1 MMRYG
6 QFLMRHRNTLLIWAA
21 ALLVVFTLVGFFVV
35 PPIVKSVLTSQL
47 TAALHRE
54 VAIREVRFNPFA
66 LSATVRGLTV
76 KEPKGSETFASFE
89 QLYVNLEASSL
100 FRLAAVVREV
110 RLTKPF
116 VRLVRRQDESY
127 NFSDLLPS
135 PPPQPTTPAKPV
147 RFSVNNIRVIDG
159 GADISD
165 ETVRKTHAVRNLNIG
180 VPFVSNIPSY
190 VQTFVQPGISLEVNG
205 TRYAVEGKTRPFAD
219 SQETTLD
226 VNINDLNL
234 PYYLAYLPKD
244 LLTFTMPS
252 GRLDAKLAI
261 VFVRKGKNEQTLA
274 VKGDVGLR
282 ELAVDDKQGGPVVRL
297 PRLGLGLAS
306 VEPLVRKA
314 HLSKISLESPE
325 FTVRREKDG
334 ITNVETLLP
343 KPAPA
348 QKPAEKTVAS
358 PGETVALD
366 VDEISITGA
375 KVFFSDLVP
384 RLPFNSTLAP
394 IDVKIQQLST
404 RPDTKG
410 TYNLTLATEAKEQIA
425 LDGTMSL
432 APIVVDGKV
441 DVQAVPLKKYAP
453 YYSDM
458 ILFAI
463 EGGQV
468 DLSTHY
474 RYAQGEK
481 EPEITASEAALSV
494 SGLRLKRQDEKE
506 DFVRVPVFTVKD
518 TAIDVTQRQV
528 TVGVVST
535 QKGFASAKRLPN
547 GEVDLQKLMAPPPAG
562 QAPVA
567 PAAGADQKPWVVTV
581 KRATVD
587 QYTVKVEDRA
597 AAEPITL
604 IAEKIR
610 VAADNITTAKNKTGK
625 LSLSLL
631 LDQSATVKVNT
642 AVGLDPLRADGKA
655 EIAGVVLKRYAPY
668 YRNLVAFDIQDGVL
682 DVATG
687 YRVAQ
692 AKDAFDIKL
701 AGLSTSLKT
710 LQLKTRDTNQQ
721 FLSIPTLAVKNTA
734 VDLSQQDVSV
744 GDMSTA
750 QGTVVV
756 VRSRDGE
763 INLTK
768 LLPRTT
774 AAAASLADAPGAA
787 PGAGPPTAGPPA
799 RPWTV
804 KATAVSVDQYRIQFT
819 DETPSEPVNVTV
831 EDVTLKAENLSTAE
845 NQPAGKVS
853 LGLRLDKGTVS
864 AEGAASVAPVTAD
877 LQVAVK
883 EIDIRPFQ
891 PYVADNVKVT
901 ITGGLVSTKGRL
913 ELSIKEPQGLQAKF
927 TGESSLAKFGANE
940 KTTSDELL
948 KWESLALQDLSV
960 GYNPLSIR
968 AKKIALADFF
978 AHVIIQPGG
987 RLNLQEI
994 TDKGEAAKPADQ
1006 PKPAAAP
1013 AKTEIAAPAAPNVAQ
1028 DVQIEELTLQ
1038 GGRVQ
1043 FQDRT
1048 LKPSYSAE
1056 MTELGGRVSGLS
1068 SAETSLA
1075 DVELRGKMNNSAP
1088 LDITGK
1094 VNPLKQDLFVDLRA
1108 RFTGMD
1114 LSPTSPYS
1122 GKYVGYVIEKG
1133 KLSFDLKYLID
1144 KKKLNSENKV
1154 FIDQFTFGEKVDSPD
1169 ATSLPVKL
1177 AVALLKDR
1185 NGEIHL
1191 DIPVTGSIDDP
1202 KFSVWSIV
1210 LQVIGN
1216 LITKAVTSPFALL
1229 GAAFGGGEGMQYVEF
1244 DAGLTSIPAD
1254 GVKKIDALV
1263 TALSEKPSLKLEI
1276 AGYVSPEADREGLKQ
1291 YLLQRKVKAQKLNDL
1306 VKKGSPAV
1314 PVDEIV
1320 VAPEEYEKYLTLA
1333 YRAEPFPKPRNF
1345 IGMVKSL
1352 PIPEM
1357 EKLML
1362 THIEV
1367 GDEEL
1372 RQLAARRAN
1381 TVRDALLKSGKIE
1394 AERLFI
1400 VEPKGLTPEK
1410 KDKVKE
1416 SRVEFKIA

>member
-1 MMRYG
+1 MIRYG
-6 QFLMRHRNTLLIWAA
+6 QFLMRHRKTLLIWAA

-35 PPIVKSVLTSQL
+35 PPILKSVLATQL
-47 TAALHRE
+47 TTALHRE
-54 VAIREVRFNPFA
+54 VTIREVRFNPFA
-66 LSATVRGLTV
+66 LSATVRGLAV
-76 KEPKGSETFASFE
+76 KEPKGPETFASFE
-89 QLYVNLEASSL
+89 ELYVNLEASSL
-100 FRLAAVVREV
+100 IRWAAVVREV

-116 VRLVRRQDESY
+116 VRLVRRPDESY
-127 NFSDLLPS
+127 NFSDLLPG
-135 PPPQPTTPAKPV
+135 PQPQPTAPAKPT
-147 RFSVNNIRVIDG
+147 RFSVNNIQVVDG

-165 ETVRKTHAVRNLNIG
+165 ETVQKTHAVRELNIG
-180 VPFVSNIPSY
+180 IPFLSNIASY
-190 VQTFVQPGISLEVNG
+190 VQTFVQPGLSVQVNG
-205 TRYAVEGKTRPFAD
+205 TRYAIEGKTKPFAD

-226 VNINDLNL
+226 VNISDLNL
-234 PYYLAYLPKD
+234 PYYLTYVPKD
-244 LLTFTMPS
+244 LLTFAMPS

-261 VFVRKGKNEQTLA
+261 VFVRRGQTEQTLA

-282 ELAVDDKQGGPVVRL
+282 EVAVDDKQGSPVIRIPKL
-297 PRLGLGLAS
+297 SLGLAS

-314 HLSKISLESPE
+314 HLSKFSLDAPE
-325 FTVRREKDG
+325 LTVRREKTG
-334 ITNVETLLP
+334 ITNLETLLP
-343 KPAPA
+343 KTAPTQTPPDKA
-348 QKPAEKTVAS
+348 AAA
-358 PGETVALD
+358 PGDAVVLD
-366 VDEISITGA
+366 VDEITIAGA
-375 KVFFSDLVP
+375 RVFFSDLLP
-384 RLPFNSTLAP
+384 RLPFKTTLAP
-394 IDVKIQQLST
+394 IDVKVQQLST

-410 TYNLTLATEAKEQIA
+410 TYNLTLTTEAKEQIV
-425 LDGTMSL
+425 LDGSMSL
-432 APIVVDGKV
+432 APILVDGKV
-441 DVQAVPLKKYAP
+441 DAQAVPLRKYAP

-458 ILFAI
+458 LLFDI
-463 EGGQV
+463 ETGKL
-468 DLSTHY
+468 DLSSRY

-481 EPEITASEAALSV
+481 EPDITASEAALSV
-494 SGLRLKRQDEKE
+494 TGLRLKRQDEKE
-506 DFVRVPVFTVKD
+506 DFVRVPVFTVQD

-535 QKGFASAKRLPN
+535 QKGFVSAKRLPN

-562 QAPVA
+562 QTPVT
-567 PAAGADQKPWVVTV
+567 PTAGADQKPWVVTV

-587 QYTVKVEDRA
+587 QYTAKVEDRA

-604 IAEKIR
+604 TAEKIR

-668 YRNLVAFDIQDGVL
+668 YKNLVAFDIQDGIL

-692 AKDAFDIKL
+692 NKDVFDIKL
-701 AGLSTSLKT
+701 AGLATSLRT
-710 LQLKTRDTNQQ
+710 LQLRTRDTNQQ

-744 GDMSTA
+744 GDLSTA
-750 QGTVVV
+750 QGTVLV
-756 VRSRDGE
+756 VRSRAGE
-763 INLTK
+763 INLTR
-768 LLPRTT
+768 LLPRAT
-774 AAAASLADAPGAA
+774 AAATSLADAPGAA
-787 PGAGPPTAGPPA
+787 PGAGPPTAGQSA

-845 NQPAGKVS
+845 NQPAGKVA

-927 TGESSLAKFGANE
+927 TGESSLAKLGAID
-940 KTTSDELL
+940 KVSADDIL
-948 KWESLALQDLSV
+948 KWESVALQELSV
-960 GYNPLSIR
+960 GYNPLVVR
-968 AKKIALADFF
+968 AKKVALADFF

-994 TDKGEAAKPADQ
+994 TDTGQSAKPADQ
-1006 PKPAAAP
+1006 PKPTPAP
-1013 AKTEIAAPAAPNVAQ
+1013 AKTEAAAPAAPNVAQ
-1028 DVQIEELTLQ
+1028 DIQIEEVTLQ

-1043 FQDRT
+1043 FEDRS
-1048 LKPSYSAE
+1048 LKPSYSAN
-1056 MTELGGRVSGLS
+1056 MTEIGGRVSGLS

-1075 DVELRGKMNNSAP
+1075 DVELRGRMNNSAP
-1088 LDITGK
+1088 LEITGK
-1094 VNPLKQDLFVDLRA
+1094 VNPLKQDLFVDIRA

-1185 NGEIHL
+1185 KGEIHL
-1191 DIPVTGSIDDP
+1191 DIPVTGSLDDP
-1202 KFSVWSIV
+1202 QFSIFSIV

-1244 DAGLTSIPAD
+1244 EPGLAAIPSD
-1254 GVKKIDALV
+1254 GQKKIDALV

-1276 AGYVSPEADREGLKQ
+1276 VGYVSSEADREGLKQ
-1291 YLLQRKVKAQKLNDL
+1291 YFMQRKVKAQKLNDL

-1314 PVDEIV
+1314 PVDE
-1320 VAPEEYEKYLTLA
+1320 VAVGPDEYEKYLTLA

-1352 PIPEM
+1352 PVPEM

-1362 THIEV
+1362 TNIEA
-1367 GDEEL
+1367 GDGEL
-1372 RQLAARRAN
+1372 RQLASQRAN
-1381 TVRDALLKSGKIE
+1381 AVKDALLQSGKIE

>member
-1 MMRYG
+1 MTRLV
-6 QFLMRHRNTLLIWAA
+6 QFLVRRRKTLLIWAGA
-21 ALLVVFTLVGFFVV
+21 ILVLFTLVGFFVI
-35 PPIVKSVLTSQL
+35 PPIVKSVLASQL
-47 TAALHRE
+47 SAALHRE
-54 VAIREVRFNPFA
+54 VTISEVRFNPFV

-76 KEPKGSETFASFE
+76 KEPKGAETFASFE
-89 QLYVNLEASSL
+89 ELYLNLETSSL
-100 FRLAAVVREV
+100 FRWAAVIKEV

-116 VRLVRRQDESY
+116 VRLVRRPDESY
-127 NFSDLLPS
+127 NFSDLI
-135 PPPQPTTPAKPV
+135 PPPQPPPTTPTKPV

-165 ETVRKTHAVRNLNIG
+165 ETVQKRHSVRKLDIG
-180 VPFVSNIPSY
+180 VPFISNIPSY
-190 VQTFVQPGISLEVNG
+190 VQTFVQPGLSVEVNG
-205 TRYAVEGKTRPFAD
+205 THYAVEGKTRPFHD

-226 VNINDLNL
+226 VDINDLSL
-234 PYYLAYLPKD
+234 PYYLAYVPKD

-252 GRLDAKLAI
+252 GRLDAKLVI
-261 VFVRKGKNEQTLA
+261 VFVRKGKTEQTLA

-325 FTVRREKDG
+325 LTVRREKNG
-334 ITNVETLLP
+334 VTNVETLLP
-343 KPAPA
+343 KTASTE
-348 QKPAEKTVAS
+348 KPAEKPAAS
-358 PGETVALD
+358 PGEPVALD
-366 VDEISITGA
+366 VDEISIAGA

-384 RLPFNSTLAP
+384 RLPFKTTLAP
-394 IDVKIQQLST
+394 IDVTVQNLST

-410 TYNLTLATEAKEQIA
+410 TYKVTLATEAKEQIA
-425 LDGTMSL
+425 LEGSMSL
-432 APIVVDGKV
+432 APVVVDGKV

-468 DLSTHY
+468 DLSSGYH
-474 RYAQGEK
+474 YAQGEK
-481 EPEITASEAALSV
+481 EPEITASEAALAV

-518 TAIDVTQRQV
+518 TEIDVTGRQV
-528 TVGVVST
+528 TVGAVST
-535 QKGFASAKRLPN
+535 QKGVVSAKRLPN
-547 GEVDLQKLMAPPPAG
+547 GEVDLQRLMGPQPAG
-562 QAPVA
+562 QPPAA
-567 PAAGADQKPWVVTV
+567 PAAGADPKPWVVTV

-587 QYTVKVEDRA
+587 QYTATIEDRA

-604 IAEKIR
+604 TAEKIR
-610 VAADNITTAKNKTGK
+610 LAADNITTAKNKTGK

-631 LDQSATVKVNT
+631 LDRSATVKVNT
-642 AVGLDPLRADGKA
+642 AIGLDPPRADGKA
-655 EIAGVVLKRYAPY
+655 EVAGVVLNRYAAY
-668 YRNLVAFDIQDGVL
+668 YKNLVPWDIQDGVL

-687 YRVAQ
+687 YRAAQ
-692 AKDAFDIKL
+692 VKDAFDVKL
-701 AGLSTSLKT
+701 AGLGVALKT
-710 LQLKTRDTNQQ
+710 LQLKTRDTNQV
-721 FLSIPTLAVKNTA
+721 FLTIPSLDVKNTA
-734 VDLSQQDVSV
+734 VDLPKQEVTV
-744 GDMSTA
+744 GDLSTS

-763 INLTK
+763 INLVK
-768 LLPRTT
+768 LLPRT
-774 AAAASLADAPGAA
+774 AAAAAALAEA
-787 PGAGPPTAGPPA
+787 PPA

-804 KATAVSVDQYRIQFT
+804 KATAVALDQYRIQFT

-831 EDVTLKAENLSTAE
+831 EDVTVKAENLTTAE
-845 NQPAGKVS
+845 NQPAGKVA
-853 LGLRLDKGTVS
+853 LGLRLGQGTVS
-864 AEGAASVAPVTAD
+864 ADGAASVAPVTAD
-877 LQVAVK
+877 LQVAVQAL
-883 EIDIRPFQ
+883 DIRPFQ
-891 PYVADNVKVT
+891 PYVQDNIKVT

-913 ELSIKEPQGLQAKF
+913 ELSIKEPQGLQATF
-927 TGESSLAKFGANE
+927 TGESSLAKFGALE
-940 KTTSDELL
+940 KTTADELL
-948 KWESLALQDLSV
+948 KWESLALQELSV
-960 GYNPLSIR
+960 GYNPLSVR
-968 AKKIALADFF
+968 AKKVALADFF

-994 TDKGEAAKPADQ
+994 TDKGEPTKPAEE
-1006 PKPAAAP
+1006 PKPGSP
-1013 AKTEIAAPAAPNVAQ
+1013 PVKEEPAAPSAAPE
-1028 DVQIEELTLQ
+1028 VQIAEVTLQ
-1038 GGRVQ
+1038 GGRVN

-1048 LKPSYSAE
+1048 LKPSYTANMSE
-1056 MTELGGRVSGLS
+1056 IGGRVSGLS

-1088 LDITGK
+1088 LEITGK

-1144 KKKLNSENKV
+1144 KKKLSSENKV
-1154 FIDQFTFGEKVDSPD
+1154 FIDQFTFGEKVESPD
-1169 ATSLPVKL
+1169 ATRLPVKL

-1185 NGEIHL
+1185 KGEIRL
-1191 DIPVTGSIDDP
+1191 DIPVTGSLDDP
-1202 KFSVWSIV
+1202 QFSVFSIV

-1244 DAGLTSIPAD
+1244 EPGLFTISPD
-1254 GVKKIDALV
+1254 GQKKIGALA
-1263 TALSEKPSLKLEI
+1263 TALSEKPALKLEI
-1276 AGYVSPEADREGLKQ
+1276 AGYVSPDADREGLKN

-1314 PVDEIV
+1314 PVDGVV

-1352 PIPEM
+1352 PVPEM

-1362 THIEV
+1362 TNIEA
-1367 GDEEL
+1367 GDGEL
-1372 RQLAARRAN
+1372 RQLASQRAN
-1381 TVRDALLKSGKIE
+1381 AVKDALLQAGKVE
-1394 AERLFI
+1394 PERLFI

-1410 KDKVKE
+1410 KDKVKD
-1416 SRVEFKIA
+1416 SRVDFKIT

>member
-1 MMRYG
+1 MIRYG
-6 QFLMRHRNTLLIWAA
+6 QFFMHYRKTLIWAA
-21 ALLVVFTLVGFFVV
+21 AILVLFTLVGFFAV
-35 PPIVKSVLTSQL
+35 PPIVKSVLTTQL

-54 VAIREVRFNPFA
+54 VTIREVRFNPFA

-76 KEPKGSETFASFE
+76 KEPKGPETFASFE
-89 QLYVNLEASSL
+89 ELYLNLETFSL
-100 FRLAAVVREV
+100 FRWAAVIREV

-116 VRLVRRQDESY
+116 IRLVRHPDEAY
-127 NFSDLLPS
+127 NFSDLLPAPQ
-135 PPPQPTTPAKPV
+135 PPPTTPTKPV
-147 RFSVNNIRVIDG
+147 RFSVNNIRVING
-159 GADISD
+159 GADIND
-165 ETVRKTHAVRNLNIG
+165 ETVRTAHAVRNLNIG
-180 VPFVSNIPSY
+180 IPFISNIPSY
-190 VQTFVQPGISLEVNG
+190 VQTFIQPGLSVEVNG
-205 TRYAVEGKTRPFAD
+205 TRYAIEGKTKPFAD

-234 PYYLAYLPKD
+234 PYYLTYVPKD

-252 GRLDAKLAI
+252 GRLDANLVI
-261 VFVRKGKNEQTLA
+261 VFLRKGKGEQTLT

-297 PRLGLGLAS
+297 PRLGVGLAS
-306 VEPLVRKA
+306 VEPLARKA

-325 FTVRREKDG
+325 LTVRREKNG
-334 ITNVETLLP
+334 ITNLETLLP
-343 KPAPA
+343 KPEPA
-348 QKPAEKTVAS
+348 QKPAEKTAPS

-375 KVFFSDLVP
+375 KVLFSDLVP
-384 RLPFNSTLAP
+384 RMPFKTTLAP
-394 IDVKIQQLST
+394 IDVKIQKFST
-404 RPDTKG
+404 RRDTKG
-410 TYNLTLATEAKEQIA
+410 TYNVTLATEAKEQLA
-425 LDGTMSL
+425 LDGNLSF
-432 APIVVDGKV
+432 APIMVDGKV
-441 DVQAVPLKKYAP
+441 NVQAVPLKKYAP

-458 ILFAI
+458 ILFVI

-468 DLSTHY
+468 DLSARY

-481 EPEITASEAALSV
+481 EPEVTASEAALSV

-506 DFVRVPVFTVKD
+506 DFLRIPVFTVKD
-518 TAIDVTQRQV
+518 TELDVTQRQV
-528 TVGVVST
+528 IVGVVST
-535 QKGFASAKRLPN
+535 QKGVVSAKRLPN
-547 GEVDLQKLMAPPPAG
+547 GEVDLQKLMASPPAG
-562 QAPVA
+562 QPPAAPAA
-567 PAAGADQKPWVVTV
+567 PAAGAEQKPWVVTV

-587 QYTVKVEDRA
+587 QYTAKLEDRA
-597 AAEPITL
+597 TAEPITL
-604 IAEKIR
+604 TAEKIR
-610 VAADNITTAKNKTGK
+610 LAADNITTAKNKTGK

-642 AVGLDPLRADGKA
+642 TVGLDPLRADGKA
-655 EIAGVVLKRYAPY
+655 EIAGVILNRYAPY
-668 YRNLVAFDIQDGVL
+668 YKNLLAYDIQDGVL

-701 AGLSTSLKT
+701 AGLSTALKR
-710 LQLKTRDTNQQ
+710 LQLKTRDTDQP
-721 FLSIPTLAVKNTA
+721 FLSIPILAVKNTA
-734 VDLSQQDVSV
+734 VDLLKQDVTV
-744 GDMSTA
+744 GDLSTA

-768 LLPRTT
+768 LLPR
-774 AAAASLADAPGAA
+774 AAAGAASLTEAPAAA
-787 PGAGPPTAGPPA
+787 PSAGPPSAGRPA

-819 DETPSEPVNVTV
+819 DETPSEPANVVV
-831 EDVTLKAENLSTAE
+831 EDVKLKAENLSTAE

-853 LGLRLDKGTVS
+853 LGLRLDKGTVFVD
-864 AEGAASVAPVTAD
+864 GAASVAPVVAD

-891 PYVADNVKVT
+891 PYVQDKVKVT

-927 TGESSLAKFGANE
+927 TGESSLAKFGAIE
-940 KTTSDELL
+940 KTTADELL
-948 KWESLALQDLSV
+948 KWESLSLQELSV
-960 GYNPLSIR
+960 GYNPLFVH
-968 AKKIALADFF
+968 AKKVALADFF

-994 TDKGEAAKPADQ
+994 TDKGEPARPSDQ
-1006 PKPAAAP
+1006 PKPAPTP
-1013 AKTEIAAPAAPNVAQ
+1013 AKIEPAAPSAAP
-1028 DVQIEELTLQ
+1028 DVQIAEVTMQ

-1048 LKPSYSAE
+1048 LKRSYTAN
-1056 MTELGGRVSGLS
+1056 MTEIGGRVSGLS

-1088 LDITGK
+1088 LEITGK
-1094 VNPLKQDLFVDLRA
+1094 VNPLRQDLFVDVRA
-1108 RFTGMD
+1108 RFIGMD
-1114 LSPTSPYS
+1114 LSPASPYS

-1133 KLSFDLKYLID
+1133 KLSFDLKYLIE
-1144 KKKLNSENKV
+1144 KKKLSSENKV

-1191 DIPVTGSIDDP
+1191 DIPVTGSLDDP
-1202 KFSVWSIV
+1202 QFSIFSII

-1229 GAAFGGGEGMQYVEF
+1229 GAAFGGGEGMEYVEF
-1244 DAGLTSIPAD
+1244 APGLATITPD
-1254 GVKKIDALV
+1254 DQKKIDALV

-1276 AGYVSPEADREGLKQ
+1276 TGYVSPEEDREGLKH
-1291 YLLQRKVKAQKLNDL
+1291 YFLQRKVKAQKLNDL
-1306 VKKGSPAV
+1306 VKKGAAAP
-1314 PVDEIV
+1314 PVDEVV

-1333 YRAEPFPKPRNF
+1333 YGAERFPKPRNF
-1345 IGMVKSL
+1345 IGMAKSL
-1352 PIPEM
+1352 PVAEM

-1362 THIEV
+1362 THIDA

-1372 RQLAARRAN
+1372 RQLASRRAN
-1381 TVRDALLKSGKIE
+1381 AVKDALLQAGKVE

-1410 KDKVKE
+1410 KDKVKD
-1416 SRVEFKIA
+1416 SRVDFKIT

>member
-1 MMRYG
+1 MIRYG
-6 QFLMRHRNTLLIWAA
+6 QFLMHHRKTLLIWAA
-21 ALLVVFTLVGFFVV
+21 AILVLFTLVGFFVV
-35 PPIVKSVLTSQL
+35 PPIVKSVLTTQL
-47 TAALHRE
+47 TSALHRE

-66 LSATVRGLTV
+66 LSATVRGLTI
-76 KEPKGSETFASFE
+76 KEPKGPGTFASFE
-89 QLYVNLEASSL
+89 ELYVNLEASSL
-100 FRLAAVVREV
+100 FRWAAVVREV

-116 VRLVRRQDESY
+116 VHLVRRQDESY
-127 NFSDLLPS
+127 NFSDLLPA
-135 PPPQPTTPAKPV
+135 PQPQPAAPTKPV
-147 RFSVNNIRVIDG
+147 RFSVNNIQVIDG
-159 GADISD
+159 GADIND
-165 ETVRKTHAVRNLNIG
+165 ETVQKTHTVRALKVS
-180 VPFVSNIPSY
+180 VPFLSNIPSY
-190 VQTFVQPGISLEVNG
+190 VQTFVQPHLSVEVNG
-205 TRYAVEGKTRPFAD
+205 TRYAVDGKTKPFAD
-219 SQETTLD
+219 SQESTLD

-234 PYYLAYLPKD
+234 PYYLAYVPKEF
-244 LLTFTMPS
+244 LTFAMPS
-252 GRLDAKLAI
+252 GRLDANLVI
-261 VFVRKGKNEQTLA
+261 VFLRKGKGEQTLA
-274 VKGDVGLR
+274 IKGDVGLR
-282 ELAVDDKQGGPVVRL
+282 EVAVDDKQGGPVVRIPKL
-297 PRLGLGLAS
+297 ALGLAS

-314 HLSKISLESPE
+314 HLARLSLHAPE
-325 FTVRREKDG
+325 LTVRREKTG
-334 ITNVETLLP
+334 ITNLETLLP
-343 KPAPA
+343 KPAPT
-348 QKPAEKTVAS
+348 QKPAEKASAS
-358 PGETVALD
+358 PGEAVALD
-366 VDEISITGA
+366 VDEISIAGA
-375 KVFFSDLVP
+375 KVFFSDLLP
-384 RLPFNSTLAP
+384 RLPFKTTLAP
-394 IDVKIQQLST
+394 IDVTVQKLST

-410 TYNLTLATEAKEQIA
+410 TYNLTLTTEAKERIA
-425 LDGTMSL
+425 LDGSMSL

-458 ILFAI
+458 ILFAV
-463 EGGQV
+463 EGGKV

-481 EPEITASEAALSV
+481 EPDITASEAALSV

-535 QKGFASAKRLPN
+535 QKGFVSAKRLPN

-567 PAAGADQKPWVVTV
+567 PTAGADQKPWVVTV

-587 QYTVKVEDRA
+587 QYTAKVEDRA

-604 IAEKIR
+604 TAEKIR
-610 VAADNITTAKNKTGK
+610 LAADNITTAKNKTGK

-642 AVGLDPLRADGKA
+642 TVGLDPLRADGKV
-655 EIAGVVLKRYAPY
+655 EIAGVILNRYAPY
-668 YRNLVAFDIQDGVL
+668 YKNLIAVDIQDGVL

-692 AKDAFDIKL
+692 AKEALDIKL

-721 FLSIPTLAVKNTA
+721 FLSIPTPNRQEHRRRLLEAGCHGGR
-734 VDLSQQDVSV
+734 SV
-744 GDMSTA
+744 HGAGNGRGRAIARRRDQPDKATSA
-750 QGTVVV
+750 RRDRRSFSGG
-756 VRSRDGE
+756 RSRAV
-763 INLTK
+763 
-768 LLPRTT
+768 P
-774 AAAASLADAPGAA
+774 S
-787 PGAGPPTAGPPA
+787 AGPPRAGPPA

-804 KATAVSVDQYRIQFT
+804 TATAVSMDQYRIQFT

-831 EDVTLKAENLSTAE
+831 EDVTLKAEHLSTAG
-845 NQPAGKVS
+845 NRPAGKVA

-864 AEGAASVAPVTAD
+864 ADGAASVAPVTAD
-877 LQVAVK
+877 LQVAVQ

-891 PYVADNVKVT
+891 PYVQDNVKVT

-927 TGESSLAKFGANE
+927 TGESNLAKFGALE
-940 KTTSDELL
+940 KTTADELL
-948 KWESLALQDLSV
+948 KWESLALQELSV
-960 GYNPLSIR
+960 GYNPLSVR
-968 AKKIALADFF
+968 AKKVALADFF
-978 AHVIIQPGG
+978 ANIIIQPGG

-994 TDKGEAAKPADQ
+994 TDTGQPAKPADQ
-1006 PKPAAAP
+1006 PKPTP
-1013 AKTEIAAPAAPNVAQ
+1013 ATARTEPAAPNAAR
-1028 DVQIEELTLQ
+1028 DIQIEEVTLQ

-1048 LKPSYSAE
+1048 LKPNYSST
-1056 MTELGGRVSGLS
+1056 MTGIGGRVSGLS

-1075 DVELRGKMNNSAP
+1075 EVELRGKMNDSAP
-1088 LDITGK
+1088 LEITGK
-1094 VNPLKQDLFVDLRA
+1094 VNPLKQDLFADLRA

-1144 KKKLNSENKV
+1144 KNKLNSENKV

-1185 NGEIHL
+1185 KGEIHL
-1191 DIPVTGSIDDP
+1191 DIPVTGSLDDP
-1202 KFSVWSIV
+1202 KFSIFRIV
-1210 LQVIGN
+1210 LQVLGN

-1244 DAGLTSIPAD
+1244 EPGLATIPPD
-1254 GVKKIDALV
+1254 GQKKIDALV

-1276 AGYVSPEADREGLKQ
+1276 AGYVSPEADREGLKH
-1291 YLLQRKVKAQKLNDL
+1291 YFLQRKVKAQKLNDL
-1306 VKKGSPAV
+1306 VKKGAAAP
-1314 PVDEIV
+1314 PVDEV
-1320 VAPEEYEKYLTLA
+1320 VVTPEEYEKYLTLA

-1352 PIPEM
+1352 PVPEM

-1362 THIEV
+1362 THIEA
-1367 GDEEL
+1367 GNEEL
-1372 RQLAARRAN
+1372 HQLAARRAN
-1381 TVRDALLKSGKIE
+1381 AVKGALLQSGKIE
-1394 AERLFI
+1394 PERLFI

-1410 KDKVKE
+1410 KDKVTD
-1416 SRVEFKIA
+1416 SRVEFKIT